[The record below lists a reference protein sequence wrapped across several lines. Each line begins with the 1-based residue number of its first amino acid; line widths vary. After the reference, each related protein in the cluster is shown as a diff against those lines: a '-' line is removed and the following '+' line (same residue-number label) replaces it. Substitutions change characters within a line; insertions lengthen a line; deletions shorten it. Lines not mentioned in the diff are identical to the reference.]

1 MVPQKPR
8 ASKRRESSLAELGVQ
23 GVRSG
28 SSNLWSQTFHLETAS
43 ALSTAKFWLQPS
55 TAERTQ
61 CCGLWTQA
69 PSLHTA
75 CRGGIKPGEPSVS
88 P

>member
-8 ASKRRESSLAELGVQ
+8 ASKRRESSLAELGSQ

-28 SSNLWSQTFHLETAS
+28 SSDLWSQTFHLETAS
-43 ALSTAKFWLQPS
+43 ALSTVKFWLQAF
-55 TAERTQ
+55 TAERPQ
-61 CCGLWTQA
+61 CFGLWTQA
-69 PSLHTA
+69 PSLHTVY
-75 CRGGIKPGEPSVS
+75 RPGEPSES